1 MKHVVWKT
9 LLCLTAVALFSLG
22 MATGVSAL
30 ESKVVLDGTGNLVT
44 IPGDDLFTE
53 LKDMMPGD
61 VGTQDILIHNQL
73 NKKVKLYLKTEV
85 AGFLTPQ
92 ERERSERLLDA
103 LEIKLTLS
111 RAGSPIITLYEGPAS
126 GPPIGK
132 EIALGT
138 YSKGAQA
145 TITATLTVPAEL
157 GNEFQ
162 DAAGK
167 VKWVFYCKEVT
178 SSSTS
183 SSSETESDVPV
194 INDVRMPETG
204 GFPLEAL
211 LPIGAVLL
219 LGGFALARK
228 ER

>member
-9 LLCLTAVALFSLG
+9 LLCLTAVALFSL
-22 MATGVSAL
+22 ALAAGVSAL
-30 ESKVVLDGTGNLVT
+30 ESKVVLDGTGDLVT

-61 VGTQDILIHNQL
+61 VGTQDILIHNQF

-85 AGFLTPQ
+85 AGFMTPQ
-92 ERERSERLLDA
+92 DRERSERLLDA
-103 LEIKLTLS
+103 LELKLTLS
-111 RAGSPIITLYEGPAS
+111 RVGAAESTLFDGTAA

-138 YSKGAQA
+138 YAKGAQA

-157 GNEFQ
+157 LNEFQ

-178 SSSTS
+178 SSTS

-204 GFPLEAL
+204 GFPVEAL
-211 LPIGAVLL
+211 MPIGAVLL
-219 LGGFALARK
+219 LGGFAFAAKKR
-228 ER
+228 

>member
-1 MKHVVWKT
+1 MKHVVRKT
-9 LLCLTAVALFSLG
+9 LLCLTAVALFSL
-22 MATGVSAL
+22 ALAAGVSAL
-30 ESKVVLDGTGNLVT
+30 ESKVVLDGTGDLVT

-61 VGTQDILIHNQL
+61 VGTQDILIHNQF
-73 NKKVKLYLKTEV
+73 NKKVKLYLKTEI

-92 ERERSERLLDA
+92 DRERSERLLDA
-103 LEIKLTLS
+103 LKLKLTLS
-111 RAGSPIITLYEGPAS
+111 RVGAPESTLYDGTAS

-138 YSKGAQA
+138 YAKGAQA
-145 TITATLTVPAEL
+145 AITATLTVPAEL

-178 SSSTS
+178 SSTS
-183 SSSETESDVPV
+183 SSSETESDVTV

-204 GFPLEAL
+204 GFPVEAL
-211 LPIGAVLL
+211 MPIGAVLL
-219 LGGFALARK
+219 LGGFAFATKKR
-228 ER
+228 